1 MKEYKFFGIN
11 VGNMLKSYANDKS
24 TEEFTSVRPHK
35 TILSFLGAILVLT
48 SVAIIYTTGQNI
60 AAVESLALQSLNAT
74 AFSLASSAEN
84 LVREQKRTSERELR
98 EIFADRVVAYA
109 LIAGKD
115 RIIQFHTNPGLIGKT
130 LDESTL
136 ETFFMSE
143 KAAGKVVTL
152 QTGQSAYEYNYI
164 FLNHDGAPRLLRIVL
179 YTVVV
184 DQIVAKAQRMW
195 WAVGII
201 LVLLWGLAILVWN
214 VLLRY
219 LRVRDDLQRRENVAM
234 IGQMTGVLAHEIR
247 NALAGVRGYTQWVEE
262 KMEDTDPRK
271 AGITMA
277 LQGTD
282 RIDSLVNELLLFSRE
297 EQYAIEPVNAGELVK
312 VALSSVTPWE
322 GNARVLGE
330 GSVLVR
336 ADKEKLLR
344 VLLNGIQNAFQSMGT
359 EGDLQISFRKEG
371 HWGFI
376 EITDSGSG
384 IDEAQLP
391 LLFTPFYT
399 TKTNGTGLGLAYS
412 KKVVEGM
419 GGRISL
425 SNRNDKSGA
434 VLTICLST
442 VEE

>member
-1 MKEYKFFGIN
+1 M
-11 VGNMLKSYANDKS
+11 GNMLKSYANDKS

>member
-1 MKEYKFFGIN
+1 MHRYGYI
-11 VGNMLKSYANDKS
+11 LKSLANEKS
-24 TEEFTSVRPHK
+24 IEQFATVRSLK
-35 TILSFLGAILVLT
+35 TIMLSLIAFLVLT

-60 AAVESLALQSLNAT
+60 AAVKSLALQSLNAT

-84 LVREQKRTSERELR
+84 LVREQKRPLERELR

-115 RIIQFHTNPGLIGKT
+115 GVVQFHTNPGLIGK
-130 LDESTL
+130 SL
-136 ETFFMSE
+136 EGQPLGAFFVYK
-143 KAAGKVVTL
+143 KAAGTMIHL

-164 FLNHDGAPRLLRIVL
+164 FLNQDGEPRLLRLVL
-179 YTVVV
+179 YTVIV
-184 DQIVAKAQRMW
+184 DQIVANAQRMW
-195 WAVGII
+195 WVVGII
-201 LVLLWGLAILVWN
+201 LVLLWGLATLVWN

-219 LRVRDDLQRRENVAM
+219 LRVRDDLHRRENVAM

-262 KMEDTDPRK
+262 KMEDSDPRK
-271 AGITMA
+271 NGITMA

-297 EQYAIEPVNAGELVK
+297 EQYNIEPVNAGELVK

-322 GNARVLGE
+322 GNTRVLGE

-359 EGDLQISFRKEG
+359 EGDLQISFRKEKC
-371 HWGFI
+371 WGFI
-376 EITDSGSG
+376 EITDTGSG
-384 IDEAQLP
+384 IEEAQLP
-391 LLFTPFYT
+391 FLFTPFYT

-412 KKVVEGM
+412 KKVVDGM
-419 GGRISL
+419 GGRMNL
-425 SNRNDKSGA
+425 SNRDDKSGA